1 MTKHT
6 HIPLS
11 SFLLQPREEPQTS
24 SSPNMTSYA
33 FHPREPSA
41 SPSSRAVDIAQLHM
55 FLAHPGTEPFDC
67 PMKVYSLDDL
77 ALHLE
82 IEGSFDKDLSIQ
94 KQNAQLATRCVE
106 AACNKKFHIENDK
119 EVTGLEGLKISS
131 LSSLVASSHE
141 RADVIVYDEQH
152 KELLLLTEVHSSP
165 MVLVFGEKKAVIG
178 AATALRFLR
187 NSDNNFD
194 EFNSFVFLKK
204 GEKQS
209 VMKVTVTWM
218 NFHFPL
224 FPQTS
229 AHPG

>member
-1 MTKHT
+1 
-6 HIPLS
+6 
-11 SFLLQPREEPQTS
+11 
-24 SSPNMTSYA
+24 MTSYA

-41 SPSSRAVDIAQLHM
+41 SASSRVFDISKLRL
-55 FLAHPGTEPFDC
+55 FLAHPRTEPLDC
-67 PMKVYSLDDL
+67 PMKLYSLDDL
-77 ALHLE
+77 ASHLK
-82 IEGSFDKDLSIQ
+82 IAGSFDKDLSIQ
-94 KQNAQLATRCVE
+94 KQNVQLATRCVE
-106 AACNKKFHIENDK
+106 AACNNKFHIENK
-119 EVTGLEGLKISS
+119 EVMNMKGLKISS
-131 LSSLVASSHE
+131 LSSLVVSSHE

-152 KELLLLTEVHSSP
+152 KKLLLLTEVQSSP
-165 MVLVFGEKKAVIG
+165 MVLVFGEKNPVIG